1 MNQCTAKF
9 QFYTRNRVRERDTV
23 HTNYVVVI
31 LINRRNNIN
40 ICLLEKITLVVV
52 TSIRSM
58 LKLSSLK
65 IAGLHRR
72 QRANTPLFNGWLRHL
87 TPSLFL
93 PAPLC
98 GREGCWL
105 LIQWRLILTFFYHN
119 FSYIYYMSYSIKFVV
134 LFSNIRV

>member
-1 MNQCTAKF
+1 MHSKVSILYPKQCE
-9 QFYTRNRVRERDTV
+9 RERDTV

-87 TPSLFL
+87 TPILFL

-105 LIQWRLILTFFYHN
+105 LIQWRLILTFFLSQL
-119 FSYIYYMSYSIKFVV
+119 FIYLLYV
-134 LFSNIRV
+134 LFNKICSSFL